1 MAEQIPS
8 IIDVA
13 QRAGVSIATASRVI
27 SRSTYPVSENTRQK
41 VLKAAEELSYTPNSL
56 ARSLRTQRSNL
67 IAVLV
72 GDNTDPYFAEIARG
86 VEEVANEHNYL
97 TIICNAERDPK
108 KEIHYLRSL
117 KDYRIGGVIFA
128 GGGLTIPGHIEQLE
142 ALVQEMRQRGT
153 AIVTLAQHTLH
164 VPSVQV
170 DNFEGAKKMTARLI
184 AAGHRRIAFVA
195 GPSDLLVANVRLQG
209 YMTALVESGYP
220 IDPTLILPGNFT
232 RQGGEQ
238 AIHRI
243 THFEAKQRPT
253 AIFGANDETA
263 FGVLLGLRK
272 QNLRVPDDV
281 EVCGFGDLPF
291 AQLVYPSLTTVHIP
305 LRDLGRTGAK
315 DLLALLN
322 NEEIASLKILPT
334 EIIERETTAAKF
346 VSNETL
352 Q

>member
-8 IIDVA
+8 IVDVA

-27 SRSTYPVSENTRQK
+27 SRSTYPVSEATRQK
-41 VLKAAEELSYTPNSL
+41 VLLAAAELKYTPNSL

-86 VEEVANEHNYL
+86 VEEIANEHDYL

-128 GGGLTIPGHIEQLE
+128 GGGLTIPGHIELLE
-142 ALVQEMRQRGT
+142 ATVQEMKQRGA

-164 VPSVQV
+164 VPSIQV
-170 DNFEGAKKMTARLI
+170 DNFEGAKNMTARLI
-184 AAGHRRIAFVA
+184 AAGHQRIAFVS

-209 YMTALVESGYP
+209 YMTALVENGYS
-220 IDPTLILPGNFT
+220 IDPTLIFPGNFT
-232 RQGGEQ
+232 REGGEQ
-238 AIHRI
+238 AINRI
-243 THFEAKQRPT
+243 AHLEEKQRPT

-263 FGVLLGLRK
+263 FGILLGIRK
-272 QNLRVPDDV
+272 QGWHVPNEM

-291 AQLVYPSLTTVHIP
+291 AQLVAPTLTTVHIP
-305 LRDLGRTGAK
+305 LRELGRTGARE
-315 DLLALLN
+315 LLKLLN
-322 NEEIASLKILPT
+322 HEEIAPLKILPT
-334 EIIERETTAAKF
+334 EIVERETTVPLSPQK
-346 VSNETL
+346 
-352 Q
+352 

>member
-27 SRSTYPVSENTRQK
+27 SRSTYPVSEITRQK
-41 VLKAAEELSYTPNSL
+41 VLKAAQELNYTPNSL

-86 VEEVANEHNYL
+86 VEEVANEHDYL

-142 ALVQEMRQRGT
+142 TLVQEMRQRGT
-153 AIVTLAQHTLH
+153 GIITLAQHTLH

-170 DNFEGAKKMTARLI
+170 DNFEGAKKMTTRLI
-184 AAGHRRIAFVA
+184 TAGHRRIAFVA
-195 GPSDLLVANVRLQG
+195 GPSNLLVANVRLQG

-220 IDPTLILPGNFT
+220 IDPTLILSGNFT
-232 RQGGEQ
+232 LQGGEQ

-243 THFEAKQRPT
+243 KYLEAKQRPT

-263 FGVLLGLRK
+263 FGILLGLRK
-272 QNLRVPDDV
+272 QGLRVPTDV

-291 AQLVYPSLTTVHIP
+291 AQLVVPSLTTVHIP
-305 LRDLGRTGAK
+305 LRDLGRTGANE
-315 DLLALLN
+315 LLALLN
-322 NEEIASLKILPT
+322 NEEIAPLKVLST
-334 EIIERETTAAKF
+334 EIVERETTSANFA
-346 VSNETL
+346 SNEPIP
-352 Q
+352 